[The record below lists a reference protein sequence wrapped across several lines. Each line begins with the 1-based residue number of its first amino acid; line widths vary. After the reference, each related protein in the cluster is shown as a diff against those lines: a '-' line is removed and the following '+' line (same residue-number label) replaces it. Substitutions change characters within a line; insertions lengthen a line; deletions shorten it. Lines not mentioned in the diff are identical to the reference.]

1 MFKVQPQFRRLILIG
16 TPFLTGILLLFH
28 PRPGSREMGLADLTG
43 GMDVFALLGPVA
55 DLFLAVHVL
64 FAPLLALLGLSVI
77 LLLDGVRGLAAN
89 ISRISAFVFSVT
101 YIMYETIVGTV
112 SALLVRSAAALS
124 PDEQAVISDAVNRL
138 FDDPVL
144 GDGPSILFLIA
155 SLSWPLAITLAAF
168 ALRRSGKP
176 LVPCILLG
184 LSFIFTLHASPL
196 GTFGMILFLLAVV
209 VIERA
214 ESPEVRSVEYGI
226 APFS

>member
-1 MFKVQPQFRRLILIG
+1 
-16 TPFLTGILLLFH
+16 
-28 PRPGSREMGLADLTG
+28 
-43 GMDVFALLGPVA
+43 MDVFALLGPVA

-138 FDDPVL
+138 FVDPVL

-214 ESPEVRSVEYGI
+214 ESPEGRSVEYGI